1 MDESTYQSSPAPHLP
16 ENPGWKA
23 GLTGWGGCRGAFAGP
38 GEGRHKPLICNRPLA
53 KMRWA
58 QSVPSM
64 FPATDL
70 PQASPWEWETDN
82 RKAGKLAEKEVLLQP
97 RLRLGH
103 GVKVSARVGSLS
115 LLRCHQG
122 SRGLG

>member
-1 MDESTYQSSPAPHLP
+1 MDESTYQSSPGPHLP

-23 GLTGWGGCRGAFAGP
+23 GLTGRGCCRGASAGP
-38 GEGRHKPLICNRPLA
+38 GEGRHERLICNRPLV

-82 RKAGKLAEKEVLLQP
+82 RKAGKLGRKGGAVP
-97 RLRLGH
+97 APGSGLGM
-103 GVKVSARVGSLS
+103 
-115 LLRCHQG
+115 G
-122 SRGLG
+122 SRSVPGWGV